1 MPVSSARV
9 RRRRPLLSVSALS
22 ASAFL
27 LSLLMLFPFF
37 IMLATSFKTMAE
49 ITAPIFSF
57 FPRKLLF
64 SNYLNVLRT
73 GTWAVYFKNS
83 LIVTVSAVVA
93 SLVLNSMAGYAFA
106 RIHFRGRDLLFV
118 ITLVGLM
125 VPQQVTMLPVYVILK
140 FFPLAGGND
149 ILGQG
154 GKGFIDSYMG
164 LILPNIAGSFGV
176 FLFRQFMLGFP
187 AALDDA
193 ATIDGLSRFGI
204 YRRIYLPLNTPVI
217 ATLIALKATYTWN
230 EYTMPLLLINRREL
244 RTVQLALSFF
254 RNEFTVEWN
263 SIMAATAMI
272 IAPIVLLFFALQRYF
287 VEGIVTTGVKG

>member
-37 IMLATSFKTMAE
+37 IMLSTSFKTMAE
-49 ITAPIFSF
+49 ITAPAFTF
-57 FPRKLLF
+57 FPKKLLF
-64 SNYLNVLRT
+64 SNYLNVLKT

-83 LIVTVSAVVA
+83 LIVTVAAVVA

-149 ILGQG
+149 LLGQG

-263 SIMAATAMI
+263 SIMAATALI
-272 IAPIVLLFFALQRYF
+272 VAPIIILFVALQKYF

>member
-1 MPVSSARV
+1 MPALGARV
-9 RRRRPLLSVSALS
+9 RRRRPQLSVSALS
-22 ASAFL
+22 VAAFL

-37 IMLATSFKTMAE
+37 IMLSTSFKTMAE
-49 ITAPIFSF
+49 ITAPVFSF
-57 FPRKLLF
+57 FPRKVLF
-64 SNYLNVLRT
+64 SNYLNVLKT

-83 LIVTVSAVVA
+83 LIVTVAAVVA

-106 RIHFRGRDLLFV
+106 RIPFRGRDLLFI

-149 ILGQG
+149 VLGQG

-263 SIMAATAMI
+263 SIMAATGMI
-272 IAPIVLLFFALQRYF
+272 VAPIIILFVALQRYF